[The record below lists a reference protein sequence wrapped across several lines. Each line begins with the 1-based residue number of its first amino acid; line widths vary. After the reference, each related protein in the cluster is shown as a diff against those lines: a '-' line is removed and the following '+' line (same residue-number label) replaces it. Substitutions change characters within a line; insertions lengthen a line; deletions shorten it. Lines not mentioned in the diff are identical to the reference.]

1 MTNQKRISQLRKS
14 IELQERIKSN
24 LESMSIAAPE
34 SIELCDRIIAQLS
47 AQLSIYTSDQP
58 DVAPGQVWKSD
69 VGNLFRVDNVWGNGK
84 VAVCRIGVEDAYKTV
99 YFEPHDQ
106 SYYVYARESFARLGR
121 KIANNAD
128 SYIMWLQQNQ
138 KAA

>member
-14 IELQERIKSN
+14 IELQARIKSN
-24 LESMSIAAPE
+24 LETMSIAAPE
-34 SIELCDRIIAQLS
+34 SIELCDRIIAQLE
-47 AQLSIYTSDQP
+47 AQLRIYTLGQP
-58 DVAPGQVWKSD
+58 DVCQGQVWKSD
-69 VGNLFRVDNVWGNGK
+69 VGNLFRVDTVWGNGK
-84 VAVCRIGVEDAYKTV
+84 VAVSRIGVEDAYKTV

-106 SYYVYARESFARLGR
+106 SNYVYARDSFARLGR

-128 SYIMWLQQNQ
+128 SYIAWLQQNQ